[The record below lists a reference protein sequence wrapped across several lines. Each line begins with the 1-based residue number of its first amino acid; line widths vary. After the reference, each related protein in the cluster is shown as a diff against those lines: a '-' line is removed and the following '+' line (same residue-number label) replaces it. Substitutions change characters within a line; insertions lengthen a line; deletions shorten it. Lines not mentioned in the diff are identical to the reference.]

1 MATNIDTSRLSGF
14 FKDRFGSNASA
25 LPSEGYDVL
34 QKRVP
39 FDTSQRLGEKITE
52 PVRMSHSTGWT
63 FAGGAT
69 TGTMFALN
77 DANSPSTVE
86 ASWTSQEFVIR
97 EKTSWKALRAAQSS
111 AQAFASHYDDMV
123 RDMRDSSVFALEFSL
138 LYGQASLGKINA
150 ADSGSGT
157 DRVYSLT
164 LASSTAGLWFKMQGA
179 LFDVYDAA
187 SGGSKINANADVVVS
202 SADIDDSTGRVVL
215 TVTGNSTDLTDIDSG
230 IAAGAFLIPKG
241 AEGNMMPGL
250 DKVATNTGSYAGI
263 SASTYPLW
271 QSTSLNA
278 SSAGATF
285 SKFLHALKKNRLKSG
300 PGMRTAIISEATTM
314 DIVDN
319 LSALQRMVNKSKG
332 ALELGGDS
340 VVFHSPG
347 GSIEFLTHVLCKE
360 GEAFLVDLKQFK
372 RSGSVDFTFDPTG
385 KGEYFEHVA
394 GYAGLELMGYWD
406 QTLRIKKPSTITKI
420 TNIVNTY

>member
-1 MATNIDTSRLSGF
+1 MATNIDTGRLSGF
-14 FKDRFGSNASA
+14 FKDRFGTNASA

-39 FDTSQRLGEKITE
+39 FSENEQLGEKITE

-77 DANSPSTVE
+77 AANSPQTVE

-97 EKTSWKALRAAQSS
+97 ERTSWKALRAAQTN
-111 AQAFASHYDDMV
+111 AQAFANHYDDMIQ
-123 RDMRDSSVFALEFSL
+123 DMRNSATFAAEFSM

-157 DRVYSLT
+157 SRVYSLT
-164 LASSTAGLWFKMQGA
+164 KQSSTAGLWWKMQGA

-187 SGGSKINANADVVVS
+187 SGGSKVNALADVVIAS
-202 SADIDDSTGRVVL
+202 TDLDDSTGRVTL
-215 TVTGNSTDLTDIDSG
+215 SVTGNATDLTDIDAA
-230 IAAGAFLIPKG
+230 IAAGAYLIPKG
-241 AEGNMMPGL
+241 AEGNMMPGI
-250 DKVATNTGSYAGI
+250 DAVATNTGSYAGI
-263 SASTYPLW
+263 NAATYPLW
-271 QSTSLNA
+271 RSTSLNA
-278 SSAGATF
+278 SAAGATF

-300 PGMRTAIISEATTM
+300 PGGRTALISEATTM

-319 LSALQRMVNKSKG
+319 LSALQRLVNKSG
-332 ALELGGDS
+332 GSFELGADS
-340 VVFHSPG
+340 VVFTSPG

-360 GEAFLVDLKQFK
+360 GEAFLCDLKQFK
-372 RSGSVDFTFDPTG
+372 RIGSVDFTFDPTG
-385 KGEYFEHVA
+385 KGEYFEHVS
-394 GYAGLELMGYWD
+394 GFAGLEVIGYWD
-406 QTLRIKKPSTITKI
+406 QTIRVKKPSTITKLTNI
-420 TNIVNTY
+420 TNTF